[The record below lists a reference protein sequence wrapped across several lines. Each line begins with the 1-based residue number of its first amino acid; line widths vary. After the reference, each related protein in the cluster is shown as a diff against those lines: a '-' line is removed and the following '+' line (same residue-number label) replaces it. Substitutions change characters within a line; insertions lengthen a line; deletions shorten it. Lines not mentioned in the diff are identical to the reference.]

1 MNNYRDHLYTPHGV
15 NESMLLAAT
24 PAILGA
30 SVPII
35 YGLGKYHEREMAKL
49 DLERQKAGLK
59 TPVYKNKTEED
70 FYDRFKK
77 NLRRQHEIQDMI
89 GERIRKKTKD
99 YHDHMYKSKSKR

>member
-1 MNNYRDHLYTPHGV
+1 MSNYRDHLYTPVGV

-59 TPVYKNKTEED
+59 TPVYKNETED
-70 FYDRFKK
+70 FYDRYKT

-89 GERIRKKTKD
+89 GERIRKKTKE
-99 YHDHMYKSKSKR
+99 HQDHMYKRKSKKK